1 MLVTMVLLRQIK
13 KVHRAASCFVAIRR
27 IFNPAQI
34 VSSSTLL
41 EAPPFSKAR
50 EKHVGIKVLIAAR
63 IVTGFYLVDFLFF
76 LYIVLSQTRGP
87 AVALQD
93 GRFMMEV
100 RLKIL
105 ETKEKEPH

>member
-1 MLVTMVLLRQIK
+1 M
-13 KVHRAASCFVAIRR
+13 
-27 IFNPAQI
+27 
-34 VSSSTLL
+34 
-41 EAPPFSKAR
+41 
-50 EKHVGIKVLIAAR
+50 GIKVLIAAR